1 MIKSQIL
8 LQIITAPTDTV
19 SATRIQAMTDSVKA
33 RVGTLTN
40 TFTNPDS
47 LANLTPSKVAN
58 DIKNFDWSGVITS
71 LSTQVI
77 SLAFR
82 ILAAILIFYVGKFII
97 NKIYSLVRAMLIKK
111 DIDRSLGTFLLS
123 FIKITLLFL
132 LIIIVIGVVGI
143 ETSSFIAIFASAGI
157 AIGMALSGTL
167 QNFAGGV
174 LILLIKPY
182 KIGDYIEF
190 GEFKG
195 HVKEIQIF
203 HTILT
208 TYNNDKIIIPNGG
221 LSTGTINNYT
231 AEKVRRL
238 EWRVS
243 ISYGDNVAV
252 ARNVILGIIN
262 ADERI
267 LKVQS
272 NTEENVDTDD
282 NQSISID
289 DKEKKGFL
297 KRLFRKNKN
306 NPNDWKDTTNNVA
319 NSIAPKK
326 DFTPI
331 VALEKMDDSAIIL
344 IVRAWCNVQDYWNIL
359 YAINEKIYETLPKHN
374 LHFPFPQMD
383 VHVKN

>member
-289 DKEKKGFL
+289 DKEAAPLRMLCDEIFDENNYEKTDYIQV
-297 KRLFRKNKN
+297 RYPEKN
-306 NPNDWKDTTNNVA
+306 TQ
-319 NSIAPKK
+319 I
-326 DFTPI
+326 
-331 VALEKMDDSAIIL
+331 
-344 IVRAWCNVQDYWNIL
+344 
-359 YAINEKIYETLPKHN
+359 
-374 LHFPFPQMD
+374 
-383 VHVKN
+383 